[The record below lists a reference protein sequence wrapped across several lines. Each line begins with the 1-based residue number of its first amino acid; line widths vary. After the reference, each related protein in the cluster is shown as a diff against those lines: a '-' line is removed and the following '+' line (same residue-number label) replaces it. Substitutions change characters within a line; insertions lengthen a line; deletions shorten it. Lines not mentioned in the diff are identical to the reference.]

1 MKFGG
6 GGGGAGGMQALM
18 RQANQ
23 MQNKMKKL
31 QEELAA
37 KDFDGTSGGGA
48 VKVTMTGDYK
58 VKAVDIQQDVF
69 SAGDKDMLQDLM
81 ATAFNDAYTNV
92 KTTADKEMS
101 KITGGV
107 SVPGMF

>member
-1 MKFGG
+1 MKF

-23 MQNKMKKL
+23 MQSKMKKV
-31 QEELAA
+31 QEDLAA
-37 KDFDGTSGGGA
+37 REFEGTSGGGA
-48 VKVTMTGDYK
+48 VKVVMTGDYK

-69 SAGDKDMLQDLM
+69 AAGDKEMLQDLM
-81 ATAFNDAYTNV
+81 ATAFNDAYTV
-92 KTTADKEMS
+92 AKTTADKEMS

>member
-6 GGGGAGGMQALM
+6 GGMQALM

-23 MQNKMKKL
+23 MQTRMKKL
-31 QEELAA
+31 QEELAT
-37 KDFDGTSGGGA
+37 KEFEGTSGGGA
-48 VKVTMTGDYK
+48 VKITMTGDYK
-58 VKAVDIQQDVF
+58 VKAVQIQNDVF

-81 ATAFNDAYTNV
+81 ATAFNEAYRV
-92 KTTADKEMS
+92 AKTTADQEMA

>member
-6 GGGGAGGMQALM
+6 GGMQALM

-23 MQNKMKKL
+23 MQTRMKKL
-31 QEELAA
+31 QEELAT
-37 KDFDGTSGGGA
+37 KEFEGTSGGGA

-58 VKAVDIQQDVF
+58 VKAVQIQNDVF

-81 ATAFNDAYTNV
+81 ATAFNEAYRV
-92 KTTADKEMS
+92 AKTTADQEMA